1 MDSSSFIFIYLHK
14 SSNMRQQFG
23 KDIHCDLIFVHA
35 SFYMYRLRF
44 ATVAKKYLI
53 W

>member
-1 MDSSSFIFIYLHK
+1 
-14 SSNMRQQFG
+14 MRQQFG

-44 ATVAKKYLI
+44 ATVAKKYLVNYDI
-53 W
+53 KEMASFTAVSK